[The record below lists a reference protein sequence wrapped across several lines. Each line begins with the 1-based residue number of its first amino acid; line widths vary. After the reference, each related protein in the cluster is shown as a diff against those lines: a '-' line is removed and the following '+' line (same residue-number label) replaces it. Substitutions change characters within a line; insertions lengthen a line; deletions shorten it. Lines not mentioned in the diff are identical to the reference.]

1 MCSESESESLPSLLW
16 IADGSLRGDASCHCA
31 QQLQQLKLLPF
42 WRSLT
47 AEFIRVQYVTQVSQL
62 ALFGEEDRFNK

>member
-16 IADGSLRGDASCHCA
+16 IADGSLWAMPLSLCSTTST
-31 QQLQQLKLLPF
+31 LKLPPF

-62 ALFGEEDRFNK
+62 ALFGEEDRFDK